1 MGLQQVIPRNTP
13 TSTETGALSNLS
25 WIENRTAT
33 IIASSEAKATRRN
46 RDYLQPRFA
55 AFAALHHLPLS
66 SRTAILF
73 CTASAHKA
81 ASKLIYLSGL
91 MARLEPATQLELYR
105 RGLRR
110 IAATEPL
117 TQAQPL
123 SLQRLQMMLQ
133 KYPHISNQLLMA
145 WKSAS
150 RIDELRSLRT
160 TQIVQA
166 TDGPTGSIVIDW
178 GARTKTSAMA
188 PHQAHLLIEI
198 RPPTTGGPPISELVQ
213 YLKHKMGTN
222 QPVFTENQIQQLVNA
237 LQAEGMTGHS
247 VKAGAITALAQAA
260 AQGLIPVQLL
270 PLIAKHSQ
278 QVPPLPQSTVRYIRD
293 RATLAKALGTG
304 AATSVI

>member
-1 MGLQQVIPRNTP
+1 MT
-13 TSTETGALSNLS
+13 
-25 WIENRTAT
+25 
-33 IIASSEAKATRRN
+33 
-46 RDYLQPRFA
+46 
-55 AFAALHHLPLS
+55 
-66 SRTAILF
+66 SRTAMLF

-81 ASKLIYLSGL
+81 ASKLTYLSGL
-91 MARLEPATQLELYR
+91 MARLQPAAQLELFR

-110 IAATEPL
+110 ISATEPL

-123 SLQRLQMMLQ
+123 SLQQLQMMLQ

-150 RIDELRSLRT
+150 RIDEIRSLRT

-166 TDGPTGSIVIDW
+166 TEGPTGSIVIDW
-178 GARTKTSAMA
+178 GAMTKTSAMA

-198 RPPTTGGPPISELVQ
+198 RPPTTGGPPINELVL

-222 QPVFTENQIQQLVNA
+222 QPVFTENQIQQLITA
-237 LQAEGMTGHS
+237 LQAEGLTGHS
-247 VKAGAITALAQAA
+247 VKAGAITALAKAA
-260 AQGLIPVQLL
+260 AQGQIPVQLL